1 MRESRVGSLVT
12 EGPPRAGGSRNVT
25 LREDRASFLSDEN
38 RASRFRSRTRS
49 SSAEEVEALPFA
61 RELGLIHSHDDH
73 DYGEVPETQPGEIP
87 IRRLSYPVLQWLYQ
101 QGLLMKGWEKY
112 PHVVLDFSDDLFS
125 LASMQP
131 IDFRF
136 RRKEGEEK
144 TPGARMQRGNKP
156 QENELIVGK
165 LKTLKLDNN
174 KLRDAD
180 FDPTKDVGIASSAF
194 ASLRTLSLTK
204 NLLVY
209 PILML
214 PRLKELDLSHNQLLQ
229 VPPLSGLTALE
240 TLNLSHNRIED
251 LEPKSFR
258 EGKASNMRSLDLRFN
273 RLQVLPKDL
282 HGVFDELARSSQIH
296 TLRLSQNPFCCLF
309 PEYHMLA
316 ALSMPRLRTLDRLS
330 LTGRSNDLV
339 RYGRN
344 FFGMA
349 VSNYVTGD
357 GKLLETVNS
366 VRSFPDD
373 SNTEPLPEVN
383 RLLQMKL
390 GVEAVTSLDKARVFF
405 LQDRVD
411 DLAGEIRD
419 REKIADNGGL
429 GVGVSRR
436 TINRSRVAQVD
447 QETPLLSSMISEL
460 DSAIAGHTLIIN
472 SSTIVFQKASQLSS
486 MSADRLEATF
496 DDIKVKTNIKTG
508 KMDAHLLRLAR
519 EDVSK
524 TFAEQVSMLAERHA
538 DLRSILIRTLAKCGS
553 LSNEIGPPCLNS
565 LALLA
570 QADDD
575 TRQAVLEVVQEIILP
590 AMQEGQIVED
600 ATGQLYQAV
609 ANMNCEGMEDILES
623 AIPEISAAVKSI
635 LRSGV
640 NSKLLAKME
649 RSCEAAIK
657 LLEIAVRSESAALL
671 VIKEDVLKAIVEYLS
686 IDSVFLDKSACWI
699 FVSGVNVLLGCL
711 AHHRKEALASLS
723 SAGLQTHLELLQNME
738 ELGKSKEN
746 PGPALNRKAGRTM
759 ELLASLAQEG
769 DILDDLIG
777 YGNIGSIEDNPF
789 VRVALAPFT
798 SPLVDPVEL
807 AGAMK
812 CLGTLLY
819 NEKQRKRFGKFIVQS
834 LELMDKKKNLIWG
847 YIDGTHFREI
857 SRSCEM
863 YSKHEENSKDPS
875 RGFGTAD
882 LQNFVGV
889 TDPNRIR
896 NTFMHH
902 TLVSVIDFLKVFSA
916 LSDDDQDLCA
926 KVSQVFNEMGRESVL
941 FKLLQ
946 VPSAEVQEAV
956 MGCLQYARL
965 EELDDEEV
973 QQLLHMLNPEI
984 VESGER
990 LLGAV
995 LRNLTQFLE
1004 KDGEAAD
1011 KFRRNHTKSV
1021 IDRTFKVL
1029 STNAARETFGNPD
1042 EEEQKSM
1049 LSEQCVQVLI
1059 TASFQPLLRRH
1070 LRGEV
1075 AKDFLKMLK
1084 DHETLDSWN
1093 CRDMNL
1099 ELTWTGRHLDLLL
1112 SCLNTASPMCLRN
1125 DMKQAF
1131 RVFHRIANVMA
1142 GVGDTPDMA
1151 RTVEERAAEETVM
1164 WNEKLMRR
1172 EANLL
1177 DDVAYDDQLQQQ
1189 LIFFS
1194 FSGIERMV
1202 HFLEM
1207 PPEDGQEH
1215 QRESDFEANNKSDR
1229 SIAVELQQQAR
1240 SYLEELLADVTSSN
1254 ENLRHHNAT
1263 SLEREDPETVEMG
1276 DVEIVHPGS
1285 VGDELLREVFAEAG
1299 WQSTPP
1305 ERDEDAGLNIAS
1317 LAEGDE
1323 AVQAT
1328 RQSIAS
1334 LLDDLF
1340 ARGQQSF
1347 WTPEVC
1353 PGALPEVPKLIQQR
1367 TNTFFIT
1374 GSSLVTPSFF
1384 VSALLR
1390 TIFAALTL
1398 PTTESVSSLV
1408 NFRLR
1413 NPTMQ
1418 LRLIALLEKCGSYLE
1433 CHLAAKLMRILSMV
1447 LRLHPDQSTLLPQE
1461 NEWQHCIGLVI
1472 AAGLVGKVL
1481 KLLDPLL
1488 KHLGRGFE
1496 LDHSHLVLA
1505 REAVRLVQT
1514 ITSTVSRLHFS
1525 DTLEIQKHAIEVMVL
1540 DLIPMPTMKAIVMI
1554 LLYDMQVAANTHG
1567 SKEAALRIIRWQDL
1581 HGLCSETL
1589 AQLIH
1594 LAPSIRY
1601 EAVELMNRH
1610 KVLGHKQLH
1619 TSFLSDLLDRSE
1631 MHRLLRAFELLLPEL
1646 ENYHSNEKV
1655 LQLAWAEMPQ
1665 EDAQSFFAV
1674 AFGFVRTGGARLI
1687 ALTTHRLI
1695 ILGQSRHGAAKRPCG
1710 LCPPESFCPIGP
1722 EIHKSYSFADVTRIY
1737 SSDAQLLI
1745 LGFAHHKGREVKGEN
1760 FNVFIFHQAD
1770 AQREFKER
1778 LMVLSGLNPL
1788 MRVKLH
1794 QEMLVNKAAK
1804 SKTASRIARTT
1815 WGYRQSQEGERL
1827 SLFLL
1832 TELNFFEFQA
1842 NFKIWIPNSVH
1853 EEKAYGSDND
1863 YDGGESDDEGPEAAK
1878 FSGFAKVMIK
1888 AAKDVRAAK
1897 FMHERRA
1904 QEEPL
1909 LAERESERQARRY
1922 QDPPNKWLLEGIAT
1936 GEQAAFE
1943 TMWKHLPEAE
1953 INHVKKDRSDALE
1966 QTEQEFFEVPGA
1978 SREKEIKHMHQV
1990 MKEKRKAILSQ
2001 LFKCP
2006 IRNLKAVSFDPGSV
2020 PILHLTF
2027 QPDHGRE
2034 EQVDIRFLDD
2044 CARESWRRN
2053 LQLVLQKTFS
2063 DGSQWGK
2070 GYDDHSDHQHGS
2082 TRAAQFFVH

>member
-1 MRESRVGSLVT
+1 MTEGLRPSRVSVRE
-12 EGPPRAGGSRNVT
+12 EGRT
-25 LREDRASFLSDEN
+25 TFLSDEN
-38 RASRFRSRTRS
+38 RNSAMRFRSRTRS
-49 SSAEEVEALPFA
+49 SSAEEVEAMPFA
-61 RELGLIHSHDDH
+61 RDLGLIDDH
-73 DYGEVPETQPGEIP
+73 QEWTPEEWPESRPGEIP
-87 IRRLSYPVLQWLYQ
+87 IRRLSYPVMQWLHQ
-101 QGLLMKGWEKY
+101 QGLLMTGWEKY
-112 PHVVLDFSDDLFS
+112 PHLFLDFSDDLFS
-125 LASMQP
+125 LATMQP
-131 IDFRF
+131 LDFRW
-136 RRKEGEEK
+136 RRKEGEDRSG
-144 TPGARMQRGNKP
+144 PGARLQRRP
-156 QENELIVGK
+156 QELELIVGK

-174 KLRDAD
+174 KLRDSD
-180 FDPTKDVGIASSAF
+180 FDPAKDVGIASSAF
-194 ASLRTLSLTK
+194 ASLRTLSLSK

-209 PILML
+209 PIIVL
-214 PRLKELDLSHNQLLQ
+214 PRLKELDLSHNRLIQ
-229 VPPLSGLTALE
+229 VPVLSGLAQLE
-240 TLNLSHNRIED
+240 TLNLSHNKIEE

-258 EGKASNMRSLDLRFN
+258 DGKASNLRSLDLRFN
-273 RLQVLPKDL
+273 RLQVFPKDL
-282 HGVFDELARSSQIH
+282 HGVFDEFARSSQMH
-296 TLRLSQNPFCCLF
+296 TLRLSQNPFCCIF

-316 ALSMPRLRTLDRLS
+316 ALSMPRLRSLDKVT
-330 LTGRSNDLV
+330 LTGHWRSELL
-339 RYGRN
+339 RYGGS

-357 GKLLETVNS
+357 GKLLESVNS
-366 VRSFPDD
+366 VRSFPD
-373 SNTEPLPEVN
+373 SAAEPLPEVN
-383 RLLQMKL
+383 RLLQLKL
-390 GVEAVTSLDKARVFF
+390 GVEVSSMDKARVFF
-405 LQDRVD
+405 LQDRVE
-411 DLAGEIRD
+411 DLAGQVKD
-419 REKIADNGGL
+419 RERIADNGGL
-429 GVGVSRR
+429 GVGVSRK
-436 TINRSRVAQVD
+436 TIQRSRMATTD
-447 QETPLLSSMISEL
+447 QEIPLLSSMTHEL

-472 SSTIVFQKASQLSS
+472 SSTIVFQKASHLASLA
-486 MSADRLEATF
+486 ADRVEAMF
-496 DDIKVKTNIKTG
+496 DDIKVKMNVKTG
-508 KMDAHLLRLAR
+508 KMDPHLLRVAR
-519 EDVSK
+519 EDASK
-524 TFAEQVSMLAERHA
+524 TFAEQVCMLAERHP

-553 LSNEIGPPCLNS
+553 ISNEIGPPCMNS

-570 QADDD
+570 QADDE
-575 TRQAVLEVVQEIILP
+575 TRRAVLEVTQEIILP
-590 AMQEGQIVED
+590 AMQEGQIVE
-600 ATGQLYQAV
+600 V

-623 AIPEISAAVKSI
+623 AVPEISAAVKSI

-640 NSKLLAKME
+640 NSKMLVKMM
-649 RSCEAAIK
+649 RSCEAAIR
-657 LLEIAVRSESAALL
+657 LLEIAVRSEAAALR

-699 FVSGVNVLLGCL
+699 FVSGVHVLLGCL
-711 AHHRKEALASLS
+711 EHHRKEALASLS
-723 SAGLQTHLELLQNME
+723 SAGLSTHLELLQNME
-738 ELGKSKEN
+738 ELGKSKET
-746 PGPALNRKAGRTM
+746 PGPALCRKAGSTM
-759 ELLASLAQEG
+759 ELLASLAQE
-769 DILDDLIG
+769 DDTLDELMA
-777 YGNIGSIEDNPF
+777 YGNGARVSIEENSF
-789 VRVALAPFT
+789 VRVALAAPSAPST
-798 SPLVDPVEL
+798 ADPVQL

-812 CLGTLLY
+812 CLITVLY
-819 NEKQRKRFGKFIVQS
+819 NEKQWNRFGKYIVS
-834 LELMDKKKNLIWG
+834 HLELMDKKKNKIWG
-847 YIDGTHFREI
+847 YIDGTHWREI

-863 YSKHEENSKDPS
+863 YKKHEENAKDPS
-875 RGFGTAD
+875 RGYGTSE
-882 LQNFVGV
+882 LMNFQGV

-896 NTFMHH
+896 NVFMHKM
-902 TLVSVIDFLKVFSA
+902 LVSVIDFLKAFSA
-916 LSDDDQDLCA
+916 LADGDSKELCTR
-926 KVSQVFNEMGRESVL
+926 VSQVFNEMGRESVL

-946 VPSAEVQEAV
+946 VPSTEVQEAV

-1011 KFRRNHTKSV
+1011 KFRRNHTRSV

-1029 STNAARETFGNPD
+1029 CTNCSRETFGNPD
-1042 EEEQKSM
+1042 EEEQKIT

-1151 RTVEERAAEETVM
+1151 RTAEERAAEETVM
-1164 WNEKLMRR
+1164 WNEKLMRQ

-1207 PPEDGQEH
+1207 PPEDG
-1215 QRESDFEANNKSDR
+1215 RENLVEETPSPGNKKSDR
-1229 SIAVELQQQAR
+1229 SVAIELQQQAR
-1240 SYLEELLADVTSSN
+1240 SYLEELMADVKGSN
-1254 ENLRHHNAT
+1254 EALRQRSAK
-1263 SLEREDPETVEMG
+1263 SAEREDPETVEMG
-1276 DVEIVHPGS
+1276 DVEIVHPGA
-1285 VGDELLREVFAEAG
+1285 VGEQLLREVFALEG
-1299 WQSTPP
+1299 WQSLSAP
-1305 ERDEDAGLNIAS
+1305 EEDVELPEDPSAEMQQDEVG
-1317 LAEGDE
+1317 
-1323 AVQAT
+1323 QMT
-1328 RQSIAS
+1328 RQTGGIAN
-1334 LLDDLF
+1334 LLEDLF
-1340 ARGQQSF
+1340 QRGQQSF

-1353 PGALPEVPKLIQQR
+1353 PVALPHVSKRLQR
-1367 TNTFFIT
+1367 TNSFFIP
-1374 GSSLVTPSFF
+1374 GSSLVQSSFF

-1398 PTTESVSSLV
+1398 PSTESVSSLV
-1408 NFRLR
+1408 NLRLR
-1413 NPTMQ
+1413 NPIMQ
-1418 LRLIALLEKCGSYLE
+1418 LRLITLLEKSGSYLD

-1447 LRLHPDQSTLLPQE
+1447 LRLHPDESSLRPEE

-1472 AAGLVGKVL
+1472 AAGCCGRVL
-1481 KLLDPLL
+1481 QLLEPLL

-1496 LDHSHLVLA
+1496 LEYSHLVLA

-1514 ITSTVSRLHFS
+1514 ITSTVSRIHFS
-1525 DTLEIQKHAIEVMVL
+1525 QTLELQKHALEVMVL
-1540 DLIPMPTMKAIVMI
+1540 DLIPMPTMKVIVMI
-1554 LLYDMQVAANTHG
+1554 LLYDMQVAANVQG
-1567 SKEAALRIIRWQDL
+1567 SKDAACRNLRWQEL

-1589 AQLIH
+1589 SQLMH

-1619 TSFLSDLLDRSE
+1619 TFISDLLDRSE
-1631 MHRLLRAFELLLPEL
+1631 MHRLVRAFDLLLPEL
-1646 ENYHSNEKV
+1646 EDYQPNERV
-1655 LQLAWAEMPQ
+1655 LQLAWAEMP
-1665 EDAQSFFAV
+1665 EEGAKSFFSMAM
-1674 AFGFVRTGGARLI
+1674 GLVRTGGARLV

-1722 EIHKSYSFADVTRIY
+1722 EIFKSYSYADLTRIY

-1745 LGFAHHKGREVKGEN
+1745 LGRTERRNREVTAEK
-1760 FNVFIFHQAD
+1760 FDMFIFHQVD

-1778 LMVLSGLNPL
+1778 LMVLSGLDPL
-1788 MRVKLH
+1788 MRIKLH
-1794 QEMLVNKAAK
+1794 QEMLVNRAAK

-1815 WGYRQSQEGERL
+1815 WGFRQSEEGERL

-1842 NFKIWIPNSVH
+1842 NFSLWIPNSVT
-1853 EEKAYGSDND
+1853 EEKAYGSDNE
-1863 YDGGESDDEGPEAAK
+1863 YDGGESDEEAQEFTKASD
-1878 FSGFAKVMIK
+1878 FSKAMAK
-1888 AAKDVRAAK
+1888 AAKDARTSK
-1897 FMHERRA
+1897 FSHERRE
-1904 QEEPL
+1904 QEEPIL
-1909 LAERESERQARRY
+1909 LLRQSERQERRY
-1922 QDPPNKWLLEGIAT
+1922 QDPPNKWLLDGIAT
-1936 GEQAAFE
+1936 EKAVSD
-1943 TMWKHLPEAE
+1943 TLWKYLPEAE
-1953 INHVKKDRSDALE
+1953 IQQIKKDRSQGLE
-1966 QTEQEFFEVPGA
+1966 LTEQELFEVPGA

-1990 MKEKRKAILSQ
+1990 MKDKRKAILTQ

-2006 IRNLKAVSFDPGSV
+2006 IRNLKSVSFDPGPI

-2063 DGSQWGK
+2063 GGSQWGRV
-2070 GYDDHSDHQHGS
+2070 YDDHREDAARHAVK
-2082 TRAAQFFVH
+2082 TNRAAKFFAHD